1 MKQWHFFLGLIIYFS
16 PISTA
21 PAYRCISLYDLVLL
35 DLTVWSDKQEVMSSG
50 QNKARK
56 ALADFFAATEMQ
68 HAHWYQVKEATV
80 GTHLNEVNKA
90 FPSLSTLLSIPEEL
104 LVAIEKTAGLVS
116 FRRGVFSSITMAW
129 EALIA
134 EYKLDNELTT
144 FSCGSRPRLLIKVGS
159 WSRRHP
165 GVTPEFIWATKGEY
179 RKPMLRISTLTMA
192 FAATIGNL
200 ELIIPTSS
208 NNKSESNDN
217 TEGSSNSGDTTESIS
232 DSDLDGVG
240 EVDATAFYTPSIDFP
255 QHEFP
260 LLHSLNIQNESQ
272 FNAVIREIVK
282 YKRSNEAIE
291 FIQKNNRPG
300 YLIFCPS
307 SRSLERYSAEISKK
321 KGTIDSLLGV
331 ISNSAKCNETEA
343 NECLLRSLYKKD
355 EDAFATVALENG
367 FIMDGTNKKMDAVQ
381 VEAMISEAGLT
392 KNSSRILFR
401 HLNQFFGRSL
411 FESENKR
418 RSFFAGT
425 EFAPVVNRK
434 VLEDK
439 TVIDY
444 WYKEPDLMLIHQIN
458 NIIQQDQLPHVSSV
472 DLTVGGDHGGGKF
485 RMTLKILFRFEDR
498 PSTSRLF
505 QIASVSHSKD
515 ETEILRSTVLQPVG
529 ESLRRISLGGNFIVF
544 IDCNNELG
552 LSFNLN
558 VSYFGLSFITLVNT
572 ISNRY
577 IPFFIL
583 GQC

>member
-50 QNKARK
+50 QNIARK

-144 FSCGSRPRLLIKVGS
+144 FSCGGRPRLFIKVGS

-272 FNAVIREIVK
+272 LNAVIREIVK

-321 KGTIDSLLGV
+321 KEQLIRCWVSFPIVQNAMQQKQMSVYCEACTRRMKTRLLP
-331 ISNSAKCNETEA
+331 
-343 NECLLRSLYKKD
+343 LL
-355 EDAFATVALENG
+355 
-367 FIMDGTNKKMDAVQ
+367 
-381 VEAMISEAGLT
+381 
-392 KNSSRILFR
+392 
-401 HLNQFFGRSL
+401 
-411 FESENKR
+411 
-418 RSFFAGT
+418 
-425 EFAPVVNRK
+425 
-434 VLEDK
+434 
-439 TVIDY
+439 
-444 WYKEPDLMLIHQIN
+444 
-458 NIIQQDQLPHVSSV
+458 
-472 DLTVGGDHGGGKF
+472 
-485 RMTLKILFRFEDR
+485 
-498 PSTSRLF
+498 
-505 QIASVSHSKD
+505 
-515 ETEILRSTVLQPVG
+515 
-529 ESLRRISLGGNFIVF
+529 
-544 IDCNNELG
+544 
-552 LSFNLN
+552 
-558 VSYFGLSFITLVNT
+558 
-572 ISNRY
+572 
-577 IPFFIL
+577 
-583 GQC
+583 